1 MEATMQRLIKHACSN
16 TSTEM
21 TSKTIMYVYEASL
34 HHDFKL
40 YSRWG
45 TPSSPGSPPGSK
57 HPGLKGVL

>member
-21 TSKTIMYVYEASL
+21 TSKTIMYVYEVSL

-40 YSRWG
+40 
-45 TPSSPGSPPGSK
+45 
-57 HPGLKGVL
+57 GLNLGISAACGLS

>member
-40 YSRWG
+40 
-45 TPSSPGSPPGSK
+45 
-57 HPGLKGVL
+57 GLRACLGELF